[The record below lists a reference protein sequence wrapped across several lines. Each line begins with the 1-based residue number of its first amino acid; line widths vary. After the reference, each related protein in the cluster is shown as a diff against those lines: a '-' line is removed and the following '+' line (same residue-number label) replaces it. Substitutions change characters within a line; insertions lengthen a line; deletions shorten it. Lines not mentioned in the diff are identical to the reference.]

1 MEGGWALGAPLG
13 WAQNAGFG
21 FFAIFRYFLLFLG
34 VCVEPGVG
42 LGEPAGRPPAG
53 AIPWKQIP
61 DYFIFF
67 PPVLMV

>member
-1 MEGGWALGAPLG
+1 MEGGLGAG
-13 WAQNAGFG
+13 GSSGMGSECRVWGFLL
-21 FFAIFRYFLLFLG
+21 FFCYFLLFLG

-61 DYFIFF
+61 DYFSFF
-67 PPVLMV
+67 HPF